1 MIGNFEEWNHILLI
15 VEASGSLLS
24 QASREALGKG
34 RELAD
39 ALGSYL
45 WLYWEGEGPTT
56 GGIALGADRIFHK
69 ARRNASLADRSAS
82 FGEIIQKHR
91 PEIVIAPQSDEMV
104 GLLGRLAQRLE
115 TGLLTDCVGLEIDT
129 AERLLVAI
137 KPSYEGKLLSEW
149 VWPNRRPQIALV
161 RQGVFPE
168 PFEDSAREGTV
179 EEV

>member
-1 MIGNFEEWNHILLI
+1 MGNFEGWNHILLV

-39 ALGSYL
+39 VLGSYL

-69 ARRNASLADRSAS
+69 ARRHASLADRSS
-82 FGEIIQKHR
+82 SLGELIQKHR
-91 PEIVIAPQSDEMV
+91 PEIVIAPHSDGMV
-104 GLLGRLAQRLE
+104 GLLGRAAQRFE
-115 TGLLTDCVGLEIDT
+115 TGLLTDCVELEIDT
-129 AERLLVAI
+129 AERMLVAI

-149 VWPNRRPQIALV
+149 IWPNRRPQIALL

-168 PFEDSAREGTV
+168 PFEDPGREAIV
-179 EEV
+179 EEI